1 VEVPVLDRRTFLKL
15 TGTGVLV
22 LVSGGAVAAC
32 DTPAPEVK
40 VGSGFSAR
48 VIATSG
54 ALVAGTSYRWHANP
68 DGGAVFPTSDGGW
81 IYVSNSETLS
91 GAGGASMVRF
101 SASGAIVEARRILG
115 GTSLNCAGGA
125 TPWGT
130 WLSCEEHD
138 NGQVYE
144 CDPAGVKAAVV
155 RPAMGRFR
163 HEAAAVDPVSRRIY
177 LTEDHPQGALHRFLP
192 TRWGDLSEGRLQVL
206 TESAGLLAW
215 KDVPRPSATA
225 PATRDQVPNTKRF
238 AGGEGTCWMGDS
250 VFFTTKLDNKVW
262 RYHPPTRALT
272 VVYDLATTA
281 TPSLSGVDN
290 LTTGP
295 GGDLYVAED
304 GGNMEIVRLRPDGS
318 VHPVAQV
325 AVTGSE
331 LTGPAFSPDGTRL
344 YFSSQRNPGTTY
356 EVRGPF

>member
-1 VEVPVLDRRTFLKL
+1 MLDRRTFLKL

-54 ALVAGTSYRWHANP
+54 ECGRHGVPLARRPRRRRRLPHVRRRL
-68 DGGAVFPTSDGGW
+68 DLRLELRD
-81 IYVSNSETLS
+81 LS
-91 GAGGASMVRF
+91 GRAGSMVRF
-101 SASGAIVEARRILG
+101 AAGGAIVEARRILG

-144 CDPAGVKAAVV
+144 CDPAGVNAAVV

-163 HEAAAVDPVSRRIY
+163 HEAAAVDPVQPPDLPDRGPPARARCY
-177 LTEDHPQGALHRFLP
+177 RFLP
-192 TRWGDLSEGRLQVL
+192 TRGAISSEGRLQVL
-206 TESAGLLAW
+206 TESAGHARPGRTCP
-215 KDVPRPSATA
+215 PRPPRR
-225 PATRDQVPNTKRF
+225 PATRDQVARHQAVHRRRGHCCT
-238 AGGEGTCWMGDS
+238 GDS
-250 VFFTTKLDNKVW
+250 VCFTTKGDNKVW
-262 RYHPPTRALT
+262 RYDPPTHTLT
-272 VVYDLATTA
+272 VVYDPPPPDARASAGSTTSPPAPAATCTWPRTA
-281 TPSLSGVDN
+281 GTWRSSGSAW
-290 LTTGP
+290 T
-295 GGDLYVAED
+295 A
-304 GGNMEIVRLRPDGS
+304 S

-331 LTGPAFSPDGTRL
+331 ITGPAFSPDGTRL
-344 YFSSQRNPGTTY
+344 YFTSQRNPGTTY